1 MRFDSSAL
9 TLATPWMVALIV
21 VGMSCHFGPT
31 NAIERLSA
39 KMRLL
44 PAWAFAAASAVVLL
58 VVEGL
63 RGVGVAPFIY
73 FQF

>member
-1 MRFDSSAL
+1 
-9 TLATPWMVALIV
+9 
-21 VGMSCHFGPT
+21 MSCHFGPT